1 MNLLYFFALKKEVT
15 IAPMNID
22 ENEVNKFSELAEKW
36 WDVSGEFKPLHII
49 NPVRVDYIQ
58 SKINVDG
65 LEVLDVGCGGGIL
78 SEGLFDLG
86 AKVTGIDAAGPSLE
100 VARIHAK
107 DYGKDITYLEITAE
121 ELLATSDKKYD
132 VVCCLEV
139 LEHVPDP
146 KALVKACISLLKPN
160 GQLFL
165 STINKNPRSWITA
178 IVGAEY
184 LFNILPKGTHEFSKF
199 IKPSELAK
207 FIRDGGGNF
216 QESKGMFYN
225 PITHKAN
232 LNNDLGV
239 NYLIHASK

>member
-1 MNLLYFFALKKEVT
+1 
-15 IAPMNID
+15 MNID
-22 ENEVNKFSELAEKW
+22 ENEVKKFSELAEKW

-58 SKINVDG
+58 SKINVEG

-107 DYGKDITYLEITAE
+107 NNDKDITYLEITAE